1 MKHATAA
8 GVIVLLCLG
17 APSAATAQRPTR
29 ATGFISLNVAMQEGP
44 QRLALAVPV
53 EIFGDTASLAI
64 DDDIIGGTLFD
75 VSAGLRGPRFAFGV
89 GFSSTSVTDSHDF
102 TAETLSPGG
111 PGSFTRSVNG
121 ITPGLRHTERA
132 ILIFAAATRQVTER
146 FDVMFTAGPTFF
158 KVKQTVPTDITVSE
172 PFGQVLQLPTAT
184 VSESAIGLHGSL
196 DLNYMFHPRI
206 GVGGLVRYAWGSVTL
221 PNSTESMTLGG
232 FQVGAGVR
240 ARF

>member
-8 GVIVLLCLG
+8 GVIVVFCL
-17 APSAATAQRPTR
+17 ASPPPANAQRRPRT
-29 ATGFISLNVAMQEGP
+29 TGFISVNAAMQEGP
-44 QRLALAVPV
+44 QKLALAVPV
-53 EIFGDTASLAI
+53 EIFGDTASLTV
-64 DDDIIGGTLFD
+64 DDDIIGGPLFD
-75 VSAGLRGPRFAFGV
+75 VSGGLRGPRFAFGA
-89 GFSSTSVTDSHDF
+89 GFSSTSTTDSHDF

-121 ITPGLRHTERA
+121 ITPGLRHTERTVF
-132 ILIFAAATRQVTER
+132 IFAGATRQVTDR
-146 FDVMFTAGPTFF
+146 FDVMVAAGPTFF
-158 KVKQTVPTDITVSE
+158 SVKQTVPVDITVSE
-172 PFGQVLQLPTAT
+172 PFGQVLQIPTAT